1 MKEAT
6 ASLDGLE
13 DCLPEPPPENR
24 DCIDDVVLYLVLD
37 NSTSMLQPDPST
49 TAASRSD
56 RLEAQDRVAL
66 YAYQQAIGKAGYG
79 FSRIGSD
86 DVLSTTEFRD
96 AVINNSSSSLAETLS
111 DFEVVLQPDVSAD
124 EAQKVTVHLI
134 TYGYAVDYDKTSFGP
149 NNPQKG
155 MDVAETI
162 LDVQTPDQIYG
173 NSIDGNSLW
182 QRRDLPDPTKND
194 LFQGTGRPSSNLYSG
209 TEMLGALV
217 GLEHLLS
224 QQLASGDANGF
235 TYVAMTTDGR
245 PERRAWWD
253 TREGP
258 GSDSITGEAVPLPKK
273 LGGDPITTSGLIY
286 NQSGDAFFL
295 EDNNG
300 DRPWPVMQRE
310 LNAALDAVAAQATC
324 DDGLEVDVV
333 AMGDDTDADFPAIY
347 SDLFKEK
354 TFDPSSGGWSYQVQ
368 TSYGLPEFGG

>member
-1 MKEAT
+1 MN
-6 ASLDGLE
+6 DG
-13 DCLPEPPPENR
+13 

-49 TAASRSD
+49 TAASSSD

-66 YAYQQAIGKAGYG
+66 YAYQQAIEKAGYG
-79 FSRIGSD
+79 FSRVGSG

-134 TYGYAVDYDKTSFGP
+134 TYGYAVDYDKTAFGP
-149 NNPQKG
+149 NKPNKG
-155 MDVAETI
+155 MDVAQML
-162 LDVQTPDQIYG
+162 LDVQTQDQIYG

-182 QRRDLPDPTKND
+182 QRRDLPDPTEND
-194 LFQGTGRPSSNLYSG
+194 LFQGDGRPSSNLYSG

-224 QQLASGDANGF
+224 QQVASGDANGF

-286 NQSGDAFFL
+286 N
-295 EDNNG
+295 
-300 DRPWPVMQRE
+300 
-310 LNAALDAVAAQATC
+310 
-324 DDGLEVDVV
+324 
-333 AMGDDTDADFPAIY
+333 
-347 SDLFKEK
+347 
-354 TFDPSSGGWSYQVQ
+354 
-368 TSYGLPEFGG
+368 